1 MRRTPF
7 HARRARRPPLEG
19 RRPERAR
26 VPAAQ
31 RVRGAALVLLL
42 AGGCASAPDAP
53 APFPTASGP
62 LFEVT
67 CHYACGPAALQA
79 LTAAQHAAE
88 RVRTLLGPAERA
100 PLRIHLNDAADFT
113 AVAARRSEGRFAGNL
128 GFTAPG
134 EGAAWVGVE
143 GGDTVLAA
151 PALRRVMHE
160 AAHLAAASAAAP
172 GLPAW
177 LAEGLAT
184 RVEREVAAVSTP
196 LPSRYHDPWLALHAW
211 RALRLLDAG
220 ELPGVPLILDDTLA
234 LGAADSYAVHS
245 VFFEFLRERRW
256 ETLDALLAWAA
267 AGRPSARPVS
277 GEHAADLDR
286 AFRAWVLALADSV
299 PWTGTLPSD
308 R

>member
-1 MRRTPF
+1 MRGLPV
-7 HARRARRPPLEG
+7 L
-19 RRPERAR
+19 
-26 VPAAQ
+26 
-31 RVRGAALVLLL
+31 LLL

-53 APFPTASGP
+53 APFPTATGP

-67 CHYACGPAALQA
+67 CHYACGPAAVQA
-79 LTAAQHAAE
+79 LAAARLAGE
-88 RVRTLLGPAERA
+88 RVRTLLGPSERT
-100 PLRIHLNDAADFT
+100 PLRIHLHEAVDF
-113 AVAARRSEGRFAGNL
+113 AEVAGRRSEGRFAGNL
-128 GFTAPG
+128 GFTSPA

-151 PALRRVMHE
+151 PALRRVTHE
-160 AAHLAAASAAAP
+160 AAHLAASAAAGS

-267 AGRPSARPVS
+267 AGRAPARPVE
-277 GEHAADLDR
+277 GEHAAELDR
-286 AFRAWVLALADSV
+286 TFRAWVLALADSV
-299 PWTGTLPSD
+299 PWTGTLPD
-308 R
+308 GR